1 MPIVSI
7 YTPVH
12 PSEDPEKVR
21 SAIEKLFP
29 DAEITEVDG
38 GFEAEADNLDRFSKQ
53 IRKQK
58 ILDTTRSVMMRGSR
72 RGGIRTTFYL
82 NKQVAFMGKVSFT
95 EERAILG
102 SIKVKV
108 EDDDIDALI
117 DTVAPETVDGEEV
130 RI

>member
-7 YTPVH
+7 YTSVH

-29 DAEITEVDG
+29 DAEIFEVDG
-38 GFEAEADNLDRFSKQ
+38 GFEAQADNLDRFSKQ

-58 ILDTTRSVMMRGSR
+58 ILDTTRSVMNRGR
-72 RGGIRTTFYL
+72 RGTIRTTFYL

-95 EERAILG
+95 EEKAILG

-108 EDDDIDALI
+108 EEEDIQALI